1 MDRQALWD
9 KCVAFHGHACGGL
22 TIGFQAA
29 RYAMELLELDFSADE
44 DVVCIAENDACGV
57 DAIQVLLGCS
67 VGKGNLL
74 FHLRGKQAFS
84 FYNRKTGKA
93 EH

>member
-1 MDRQALWD
+1 MEQQALWE

-44 DVVCIAENDACGV
+44 DVVCIAENDAWCY
-57 DAIQVLLGCS
+57 GC
-67 VGKGNLL
+67 
-74 FHLRGKQAFS
+74 
-84 FYNRKTGKA
+84 NRKRKYYDRNGNWDRRKRNGKWGDTG
-93 EH
+93 